1 MLETSGK
8 MLLENNI
15 CRVSK
20 YHLTGQLLIAKGK
33 QESQRFSE
41 YHLNQVITFQVDKL
55 RPVLCYES
63 V

>member
-33 QESQRFSE
+33 EESQLYNE
-41 YHLNQVITFQVDKL
+41 PI
-55 RPVLCYES
+55 
-63 V
+63 